1 MCTVLLAP
9 GIKPTAVNKINQSI
23 SLPACACACLPA
35 RACACLPVPAPVH
48 ACLCLACLPVPVPVH
63 ACLCLC
69 LPACLSEVSCYTKR
83 QIFTSAVTG
92 VSSAHHYLFYFVLIV
107 INFIVFIQILHQK
120 VNSHLS
126 CSTGPRSLNEITER

>member
-35 RACACLPVPAPVH
+35 RACACLPVPA
-48 ACLCLACLPVPVPVH
+48 PVH